1 MAQFVYVSI
10 QDDDKILI
18 FELDLT
24 TGGLALRSEVSA
36 AGGPSALTTNPAGN
50 VIYASL
56 RNSNEI
62 ASFSADANTGGLT
75 PIGKV
80 SVDASPTYLCT
91 DHRGR
96 FLLAAY
102 YQGRHVGVHQ
112 IQSDNSLGDTP
123 VQWLETEI
131 GAHSIN
137 VDRSN
142 RYAFVPHIARIQDN
156 VLGPPPDALGPNV
169 IYQFKFDQDSGQLT
183 PNTPLKL
190 EQDGFLGPRHYCYHP
205 SLDVVYFSNEQGCSV
220 SSYRLDSASGT
231 MSALQTITTVPEGF
245 DGRNTCSQIQITL
258 DGKLLY
264 VPNRG
269 HNSIAGFTVD
279 SSGTLTSIKQ
289 VPTEAVPSAFS
300 LDTTGNF
307 LFAAGSA
314 SDRLSAY
321 RVNSDTGALSPLDAY
336 GVGKRPMEV
345 LAVSF

>member
-18 FELDLT
+18 FDLDST
-24 TGGLALRSEVSA
+24 TGGLTLQSEVPA
-36 AGGPSALTTNPAGN
+36 AGGPSALTTNPAGS
-50 VIYASL
+50 VIYASI

-62 ASFSADANTGGLT
+62 ASFSVDSSTGSLT

-91 DHRGR
+91 DRRGR

-102 YQGRHVGVHQ
+102 YQGRHVGVYQ
-112 IQSDNSLGDTP
+112 IQGDNSLGDTP
-123 VQWLETEI
+123 VQWLETDI

-137 VDRSN
+137 VDHSN

-169 IYQFKFDQDSGQLT
+169 IYQFMFDQDSGQLT

-231 MSALQTITTVPEGF
+231 LSPLQTISTVPGGF
-245 DGRNTCSQIQITL
+245 DGRNTCSQIQITSN
-258 DGKLLY
+258 GKLLY

-279 SSGTLTSIKQ
+279 SSGNLTSMEQ

-307 LFAAGSA
+307 LFSAGSA
-314 SDRLSAY
+314 SDRLAAY
-321 RVNSDTGALSPLDAY
+321 RVNPDTGALTPLDTY

-345 LAVSF
+345 LAISF

>member
-18 FELDLT
+18 FELDSA
-24 TGGLALRSEVSA
+24 TGGLTLRSEVSA

-62 ASFSADANTGGLT
+62 ASFRADANTGGLT

-137 VDRSN
+137 LDRSN

-321 RVNSDTGALSPLDAY
+321 RVNPDTGALSPLDAY